1 MMIHPSAFVHPQA
14 QVHPSATV
22 GPWCLVDAGAVIG
35 ADVILE
41 SRVHVY
47 GGVQVGE
54 ATHIYDGAVVGS
66 DPQDL
71 KYNGEPTRL
80 HIGAHCRIR
89 EYCTLNRGTGEKGC
103 TVVGDSVLL
112 MAYTHVAHDCLI
124 GQGAVLANGVQ
135 LGGHVRIGAYATIG
149 GNTAVHQFS
158 RVGDYAFVGG
168 TLKIDRDVPPP
179 AKRWAT
185 LSSGRGSICTHC
197 ASMAF
202 QRNVLPDWRLPTGSS
217 TAAVS
222 PWRPWLPIYL
232 AETKPCSVTFSEI
245 GRACWCV
252 LSEKVSTAETS

>member
-168 TLKIDRDVPPP
+168 TLKIDRDVPPASKALGNP
-179 AKRWAT
+179 LKWAG
-185 LSSGRGSICTHC
+185 LNLHALRKHGFSAERIAGLEAAYRKLYRSGFAMEAVAADLLGGDEALLCDFFR
-197 ASMAF
+197 
-202 QRNVLPDWRLPTGSS
+202 DWKGLL
-217 TAAVS
+217 V
-222 PWRPWLPIYL
+222 RP
-232 AETKPCSVTFSEI
+232 
-245 GRACWCV
+245 
-252 LSEKVSTAETS
+252 